1 MMRNKLIFFLLG
13 IIIVV
18 AMTMILFIF
27 RKGDSDPVAQSMHA
41 TEKQTAIV
49 AETSHQDTVSVS
61 EESPP
66 VFTQQTDSAFLNTS
80 VVQTDDESVQSR
92 SNSVRVAG
100 QEFQLLFESPSISG
114 VLKDMIIHDVEL
126 NLSHFEHITL
136 RDVSN
141 DPEVP
146 GQGSSLTATHLL
158 DEGRQDRLFPEVF
171 EKYFG
176 GVIVSNGVSRIVI
189 RDELIKEYER
199 ALDYKAQHPVMFDR
213 LDKFLARLRSEQFLK
228 AIENDPADARNTFFF
243 DQAPSEG
250 FDYSQQ
256 LSGFLKNAT
265 IREPSILD
273 FYPAENYG
281 IKEGTVCMPL
291 LIWPKGM
298 SREPAVKGVP
308 LFIYIGEEWR
318 MYVPRLP

>member
-1 MMRNKLIFFLLG
+1 MMRGKPIFFLFG

-18 AMTMILFIF
+18 AMILLIL
-27 RKGDSDPVAQSMHA
+27 RKGDNDPVVQSMPA
-41 TEKQTAIV
+41 TEKQPAIV
-49 AETSHQDTVSVS
+49 EGISHQDTVSMS
-61 EESPP
+61 EESPSII
-66 VFTQQTDSAFLNTS
+66 TQQTESASLNTAE
-80 VVQTDDESVQSR
+80 VQPDDEAVQSG

-100 QEFQLLFESPSISG
+100 QEFPLLFESPGVSD
-114 VLKDMIIHDVEL
+114 VLKDVIIHDVEL

-136 RDVSN
+136 RDVSD
-141 DPEVP
+141 DPEDP
-146 GQGSSLTATHLL
+146 GQGSSLTVTHLL

-213 LDKFLARLRSEQFLK
+213 LEKFLTRLRSEQFLK
-228 AIENDPADARNTFFF
+228 AIENDPEDARNMFFF